1 VSGESEYTDQEAK
14 EDGLHCDE
22 RLVERI
28 KDDIKCRDLQ
38 DKTVVWTR
46 LVDGS
51 RKDKDEIY

>member
-28 KDDIKCRDLQ
+28 KDDM
-38 DKTVVWTR
+38 WTR